1 MENSYLPKH
10 RLDALVDAVI
20 AITMTLLVLELRLP
34 EEVGDGLF
42 GAISHLEPKFI
53 SWIISFVILA
63 LYWRWQMQATVKL
76 EHVDR
81 GLFWIMVLWL
91 LTTSIIP
98 FSSSVLGDHNDNPQA
113 HLIYGLSFIAV
124 QVVVLA
130 RNWYLRT
137 HPQLFAGGDTGKA
150 ELGSSG
156 PVAVFLAAI
165 VAVAWAY
172 LMQPDYATVAYVLV
186 MPLNRLI
193 ERFAFD

>member
-1 MENSYLPKH
+1 VRLLAVADGEDRHAGVEH
-10 RLDALVDAVI
+10 RLRRARAAVARSPNPVRRKGSRLGLHALEGRFGALERDDLGIDPGLAH
-20 AITMTLLVLELRLP
+20 AARDELR
-34 EEVGDGLF
+34 D
-42 GAISHLEPKFI
+42 LEPK
-53 SWIISFVILA
+53 SMM
-63 LYWRWQMQATVKL
+63 RM
-76 EHVDR
+76 
-81 GLFWIMVLWL
+81 
-91 LTTSIIP
+91 
-98 FSSSVLGDHNDNPQA
+98 
-113 HLIYGLSFIAV
+113 
-124 QVVVLA
+124 
-130 RNWYLRT
+130 YLRT